1 MDFNKYYFLEVFF
14 EDVKNNDGFI
24 ANIKKDR
31 FYNKFLPFIKKVR

>member
-24 ANIKKDR
+24 ASIKKR
-31 FYNKFLPFIKKVR
+31 R